1 MYRRLVSDRV
11 IAERIRNKL
20 QHMPAPL
27 YSGEYSFMQRL
38 GIVRQLLVRGILA
51 GGASRIWHFARTF
64 ASVSPRQLPLL
75 VADWIAGLSMQDYV
89 CRRFERQTAG
99 SGTVTRVFAAIQR
112 ISAAHFG
119 EAQIALSLRTTVAPN
134 LLIRLQG
141 GHYRKFF
148 THAVRH
154 MEHLLRRTQATVTLH
169 IDELRKQEIPDL
181 NRLLARLARH
191 GDRVSIVLGKRMREL
206 IPIDSSVFN
215 LVLEEG
221 AR

>member
-1 MYRRLVSDRV
+1 
-11 IAERIRNKL
+11 
-20 QHMPAPL
+20 
-27 YSGEYSFMQRL
+27 
-38 GIVRQLLVRGILA
+38 
-51 GGASRIWHFARTF
+51 
-64 ASVSPRQLPLL
+64 
-75 VADWIAGLSMQDYV
+75 
-89 CRRFERQTAG
+89 
-99 SGTVTRVFAAIQR
+99 
-112 ISAAHFG
+112 
-119 EAQIALSLRTTVAPN
+119 
-134 LLIRLQG
+134 
-141 GHYRKFF
+141 
-148 THAVRH
+148 